1 MSEIQTVRKRGVV
14 SKNVKFAIQQDILV
28 YKLFNI
34 LDLNMYNQITLR
46 ELKTNTDKRD
56 KILSLLDD
64 LKRFYKLKSPSFLY
78 RLDEVKNLQMCVI
91 RAIISTKGI
100 TLKSENLRN
109 PKIEKKEI
117 VYTFNLNGYKLI
129 DEKFFINK
137 KNFN

>member
-100 TLKSENLRN
+100 TLKSENLWN
-109 PKIEKKEI
+109 PKLEKKEI

-129 DEKFFINK
+129 DEEFFINK